1 MVTKIRTMNPNIA
14 PSAHPSAN
22 SSTACP
28 GVAQALEW
36 RYLCRAGLLRTKR
49 RICRMTDHTPTPWAV
64 HKTWKAFSISA
75 QCGCGRGEGIA
86 SVYGSG
92 NNKTN
97 GEANAEFIVRA
108 VNRDHAFEALANA
121 AEKAIDK
128 VASRPCCSDVTEGD
142 CYCPHGMA
150 KRDLREALALA
161 RGGAE

>member
-1 MVTKIRTMNPNIA
+1 
-14 PSAHPSAN
+14 
-22 SSTACP
+22 
-28 GVAQALEW
+28 
-36 RYLCRAGLLRTKR
+36 
-49 RICRMTDHTPTPWAV
+49 MTDHTPTPWAV

-108 VNRDHAFEALANA
+108 VNRDHAFEALVGATETVMA
-121 AEKAIDK
+121 WFD
-128 VASRPCCSDVTEGD
+128 DVGLQPDDGGPVDT
-142 CYCPHGMA
+142 
-150 KRDLREALALA
+150 LREALALA